1 MTDLELLLEVLKF
14 LFLVWGIY
22 RYFEQKQREKALL
35 IELEN
40 HKQRLSKLENVNK
53 SKQLDE

>member
-1 MTDLELLLEVLKF
+1 MLLLEVLKF

-35 IELEN
+35 AEVEN